1 MCDLNSLQTRGRRC
15 EYRWRTFELH
25 TSFHTWLRTFE
36 ERKFAQGRMVF
47 ANVFAVMLECVRV
60 EKVRALS
67 REQRGAGSKKET
79 SSMLAVKRGAHT
91 VKRTRIKTHA
101 SPHSCSIHLH
111 TTSGKQISSCR
122 KHCYSKF
129 TQDGFRLW
137 CVKTYVHACMRSC
150 CERVR
155 VKSCFCFLVDNFVC
169 LLE

>member
-25 TSFHTWLRTFE
+25 NSFHTWLRTFQ
-36 ERKFAQGRMVF
+36 ERKFARGRTVF
-47 ANVFAVMLECVRV
+47 VNVFAVVLECVWV

-67 REQRGAGSKKET
+67 WEQREAGSKEET
-79 SSMLAVKRGAHT
+79 NSMLVVKRGAHT
-91 VKRTRIKTHA
+91 FKRTSIRTHA
-101 SPHSCSIHLH
+101 LPHSCSTHLH

-122 KHCYSKF
+122 KHCYSSF

-137 CVKTYVHACMRSC
+137 CVETYVHARMRSR

-155 VKSCFCFLVDNFVC
+155 V
-169 LLE
+169 